1 MSAQDSVDPKG
12 LDNVYVDLVVELAR
26 KEVTAGELRRLQPSD
41 VIPFDKLAGEAF
53 ELLLNG
59 RKYAEGEIVVV
70 TDLMA
75 IRLTG
80 FADHHEAGS

>member
-1 MSAQDSVDPKG
+1 MSAQDSGDPTR
-12 LDNVYVDLVVELAR
+12 LNNVYVDLVVEFGR

-41 VIPFDKLAGEAF
+41 VIAFDKLAGEAF
-53 ELLLNG
+53 DLLLNG

-80 FADHHEAGS
+80 FADHREAES